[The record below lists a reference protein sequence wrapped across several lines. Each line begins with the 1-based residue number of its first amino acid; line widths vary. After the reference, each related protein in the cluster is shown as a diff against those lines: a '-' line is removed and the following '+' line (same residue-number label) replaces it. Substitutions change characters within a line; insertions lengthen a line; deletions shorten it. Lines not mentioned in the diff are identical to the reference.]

1 MGQNNK
7 FLTLALVV
15 VIGAVLQGL
24 LVLADCKD
32 IPHRVAV
39 DFSKAYF
46 KLDSSMTD
54 LLCEESRM
62 VDDVDVVEQYIDQAV
77 ADVKMRGFGENFA
90 KNQLYGIHTHTTFKG
105 KDNAL
110 VKLTGKRRV
119 AINPVYPI
127 ISKIF
132 SLGETYHVEAEINTI
147 REEGKWKVCDDLL
160 SLYSD

>member
-24 LVLADCKD
+24 LVWADCKD
-32 IPHRVAV
+32 TPHRVAV

-46 KLDSSMTD
+46 KLDSSMAD
-54 LLCEESRM
+54 LLCEESRI

-77 ADVKMRGFGENFA
+77 ADVKMRGFGESFA
-90 KNQLYGIHTHTTFKG
+90 KNKLYGVETHTTLKG

-127 ISKIF
+127 ISTIF

>member
-15 VIGAVLQGL
+15 VIGVVLQGL
-24 LVLADCKD
+24 LVWADCKNT
-32 IPHRVAV
+32 PYRAAV

-46 KLDSSMTD
+46 KLDSSMAD
-54 LLCEESRM
+54 LLCEESRI

-77 ADVKMRGFGENFA
+77 ADVKARGFGENFA
-90 KNQLYGIHTHTTFKG
+90 KSKLYEIHTHTTFKG
-105 KDNAL
+105 NDSAL
-110 VKLTGKRRV
+110 VKLVGKRRV

-132 SLGETYHVEAEINTI
+132 SLGETYAVEAEINTV
-147 REEGKWKVCDDLL
+147 REEGKWKVCGDLL
-160 SLYSD
+160 SLYND